1 MAGQLSVSVE
11 QSAVLYHAP
20 TLCAMGC
27 MAQGHETLALPGAVV
42 PHQGQVEWG
51 PGQPDVVGGQPA
63 HGRGLELDGL

>member
-27 MAQGHETLALPGAVV
+27 MAQGHETLALPGAVGAPSLEV
-42 PHQGQVEWG
+42 PK
-51 PGQPDVVGGQPA
+51 A
-63 HGRGLELDGL
+63 MDGLWAA